1 MNAADRRGLEPLALL
16 PLALAWDTLLGELPA
31 RLHPVVWMG
40 NIARAGERRAPV
52 ASLAREFA
60 YGAVLALPPPVVY
73 AAATAAG
80 LRRLRQWPAVAFLV
94 SVPLLKSTFA
104 VRALRQAGE
113 GVRRPLLV
121 GDLAGARE
129 GLRSLVSRDPS
140 ALDAGLI
147 MAAAVESLAENLGDS
162 VVAPLFYYALGG
174 LPAALAYRAVNTL
187 DAMIGYR
194 GRYEWLGKP
203 AARLDDL
210 LNLVPARL
218 AALLLIGAAA
228 MLGEDARNAWRT
240 ARSEAR
246 HTASPNAGWPMAA
259 MAGALGVRLEKTG
272 HYALCGGAAPMT
284 PATIGRA
291 DRLIAVAAGAA
302 GALAWLARW
311 ALVRRRGW

>member
-1 MNAADRRGLEPLALL
+1 MSAADRRGLEPLALL

-52 ASLAREFA
+52 ASPASEFA
-60 YGAVLALPPPVVY
+60 YGAVLALLPPVVY
-73 AAATAAG
+73 AAAAVG
-80 LRRLRQWPAVAFLV
+80 LRRLCRWPALAFLV

-113 GVRRPLLV
+113 DVRRPLLA

-129 GLRSLVSRDPS
+129 GLRSLVSRDPA

-147 MAAAVESLAENLGDS
+147 AAAAVESLAENLGDS

-218 AALLLIGAAA
+218 AAPLLVGAAA
-228 MLGEDARNAWRT
+228 VLGEDARNAWRT
-240 ARSEAR
+240 AWREAD

-272 HYALCGGAAPMT
+272 HYALCGGAAPVT

-291 DRLIAVAAGAA
+291 DRLIAAAAGAA
-302 GALAWLARW
+302 GALAWLARR